1 MLGPV
6 GLIGAGAIAAVSL
19 VLKLIGA
26 SKKKERQEEQIE
38 QNINKLK
45 SELVKLKERRLRIT
59 SEIEKIK
66 G

>member
-1 MLGPV
+1 LLGPV